1 MTRGRQNSY
10 RITQFRS
17 LAFPI
22 RPTSLAKARS
32 ETWYKNVLRKSWQE
46 NVKLWKIADVHS
58 NKKGTVKQSK
68 NEQCS
73 RQVCRWQLTVKY
85 KLAHNPVWPQV
96 VLQLITQVRV
106 VSTMGNGEVIPPD
119 LHPHRGA
126 MQSDPSKGVVLFPNQ
141 SPPTQLPVAHDN
153 QNVLSS
159 IPPSSSLR
167 NKFKKLFTYCFTKI
181 LL

>member
-1 MTRGRQNSY
+1 MYTA
-10 RITQFRS
+10 T
-17 LAFPI
+17 
-22 RPTSLAKARS
+22 
-32 ETWYKNVLRKSWQE
+32 
-46 NVKLWKIADVHS
+46 
-58 NKKGTVKQSK
+58 KKRDSKTVQ

-73 RQVCRWQLTVKY
+73 RQVRRVVKKWQLTVKY

-126 MQSDPSKGVVLFPNQ
+126 VGVQSDPSKGVVLFPNQ

-167 NKFKKLFTYCFTKI
+167 NKFKKIIYLLLYKNTPLILWVKVSRTYNLLFWQNSSN
-181 LL
+181 